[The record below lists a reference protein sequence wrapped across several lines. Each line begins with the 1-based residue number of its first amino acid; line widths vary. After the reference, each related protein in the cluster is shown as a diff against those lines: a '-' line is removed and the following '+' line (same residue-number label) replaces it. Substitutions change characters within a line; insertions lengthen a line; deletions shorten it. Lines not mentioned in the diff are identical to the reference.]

1 MKKILNSTNTS
12 AGKVFGF
19 ILALILFAIMLGL
32 LTFQLSKPKSDFWY
46 AIYQERTELKY
57 WSSKDSLVAAIDNY
71 IITTAPE
78 STVDGLFLLNKC
90 QEYNV
95 DLVFVLA
102 QATLESH
109 FGTTGMA
116 KKTNSVFNIGAYDGK
131 SIHAISSKYKYENPN
146 LSIDPYL
153 TLLNDSYLDGKSEE
167 ELLSNFVNK
176 HGKRYASYKNYEKE
190 LQIIIKRIE
199 DNTDIVKAYSR
210 FLKYQN
216 LSSR

>member
-1 MKKILNSTNTS
+1 MKKILNFIKSN
-12 AGKVFGF
+12 AGKVLGF
-19 ILALILFAIMLGL
+19 IFAIIFLAQFSL
-32 LTFQLSKPKSDFWY
+32 IIFQVFKPKSDFWY

-57 WSSKDSLVAAIDNY
+57 WSSKDSLVTAIDNY

-109 FGTTGMA
+109 FGTTGIA
-116 KKTNSVFNIGAYDGK
+116 KKTNSVFNVGAYDGE
-131 SIHAISSKYKYENPN
+131 SSHTISSKYKYENPN

-153 TLLNDSYLDGKSEE
+153 TLLNDSYLEGKSEE

-199 DNTDIVKAYSR
+199 TAGCNQKCTT
-210 FLKYQN
+210 
-216 LSSR
+216 